1 MDCQAQGRGTGG
13 IPAVQEQLD
22 EIQTQMAANLDLIM
36 MQMAA
41 NQAELLQNQAAN
53 LAVINDSLDLIMIQI
68 AANQAVIIDSI
79 AALKTSL
86 PVILRASLPVITIN
100 DPLRAAINARTTD
113 TVQSFEADA
122 LQSRTAQTLY
132 QVEEAL
138 PTEYALETSYPNP
151 FNPTTTIRFDL
162 PQADHV
168 TLKVYD
174 VQGREVATLVSGSL
188 SAGRHRVA
196 WDANGLASGTY
207 FYQLRAGSFIQTRLM
222 LLLK

>member
-53 LAVINDSLDLIMIQI
+53 LAVINDSLDLIMIQM

-113 TVQSFEADA
+113 T
-122 LQSRTAQTLY
+122 LHP
-132 QVEEAL
+132 VEEAL

>member
-36 MQMAA
+36 MQM
-41 NQAELLQNQAAN
+41 
-53 LAVINDSLDLIMIQI
+53 